1 MAIFKLKSPGLAMKS
16 LSLTTFILFIFC
28 LCLRGYSY
36 YTYSKLRSKVTT
48 NKSIITNDKNQSLA
62 LLNTL
67 NDLNELKSERKVA
80 SSESSSNQ
88 IKSALEITFINDF
101 YEPKNNLEDLKSLQ
115 KKIRESNLNEKM
127 SDNSL
132 ESLPIRF
139 IYFLVIRENF
149 DLSELKRSEAA
160 VLYNFD
166 KEQVKQMKIESNK
179 HSFFTEILSF
189 KNVNIDDL
197 EDDLDYQKKLTRL
210 ERINNSLTSKDES
223 DAEKKESFNDQLPE
237 EVLEQLA
244 IAQTS
249 DIDIEEKL
257 KEMDYTEQEVAEIIE
272 GYEY

>member
-1 MAIFKLKSPGLAMKS
+1 MKS

-36 YTYSKLRSKVTT
+36 YTYSKLRSKVTN
-48 NKSIITNDKNQSLA
+48 NKSILSNDKKQSLA

-67 NDLNELKSERKVA
+67 NDLNDLKSERKIA
-80 SSESSSNQ
+80 SVKSDNQ
-88 IKSALEITFINDF
+88 VKSALEITFINDF
-101 YEPKNNLEDLKSLQ
+101 YEPKNNLEELQSLQ
-115 KKIRESNLNEKM
+115 KKIRESNLKEKM

-132 ESLPIRF
+132 ESFPIRF

-166 KEQVKQMKIESNK
+166 REQVKQMKIESNK
-179 HSFFTEILSF
+179 HSFLTEILNF
-189 KNVNIDDL
+189 KNVNTDEL
-197 EDDLDYQKKLTRL
+197 QEDIEYQNSLARL
-210 ERINNSLTSKDES
+210 EEVNKTLAAKNETNPEDE
-223 DAEKKESFNDQLPE
+223 EKADFIDQLPE

-244 IAQTS
+244 IAETS